1 MKNAENQQPQSLE
14 ASKIPDSLMKELARI
29 DDKHRQD
36 LKGSAIDDSLIALNF
51 KSLDGEPTE
60 DGSDVADHLLYSD
73 AITRKNSGGV
83 TNKHLP
89 YLNFGAGWW
98 CGGGVDLETFEIM
111 PEWGCFK
118 PDKPQPAWKKDD
130 EGNWVKDETK
140 AVKYHNPPLD
150 PVKYFALRV
159 TFAIGAKIAQR
170 YGLSEAYS
178 EHQGS
183 SNQSDEDKG
192 FWRWAISQKSIPLM
206 VTEGAKKAA
215 CLLSHGYLSIALSGV
230 WNACDSGKDTLKPG
244 IAAAATGREVIIAF
258 DSDSKEKT
266 QKNVNRAAVKLS
278 KGCITAGSTKVTQL
292 EWQGLWGKGVDDLI
306 FKKGIGIFDDSME
319 DRAEVKEL
327 PKTGLQN
334 THEGSPCPACRD
346 ISGKCTTGLSRTKDK
361 VKVEDGVL
369 CAVTLGKDNVPD
381 GWEFKGLSKNG
392 LGKLHPATPKKER
405 PEKRESLFSS
415 SIEKG
420 LILLDLGDDGNPKH
434 DADGN
439 VLGRKV
445 GNHLEAVAYIDSPE
459 QDSAAL
465 LLEFGTARGFT
476 RRWTMPR
483 SELAGDGSEIC
494 RGLLS
499 RGYWF
504 DRSLKRHLLEY
515 LQGLG
520 SNVEKTYTVTESS
533 GWVSKSFVLP
543 HKTYGDENLKFRDVE
558 LSPESLTEVAG
569 TLQEWIDR
577 VAAMCAGNSRLILAL
592 GASFAAPLMP
602 LLNIESGGFHLVGAT
617 SQGKTTILSVAASV
631 IGLKDIPH
639 WRTTTNGLESTA
651 TAFNHLCL
659 PLDEI
664 GQADP
669 KDVGSIAYML
679 ANGQGKARMKKDLTN
694 RKGKTWQLMVLSS
707 GEVGL
712 GDYMAQ
718 AKVTQKGGQEVR
730 LPDIPAVPD
739 GSAYGCFETIHGAA
753 DAVQFVNAI
762 EAVVKANH
770 GAVMDAYLS
779 QLVVDTVDPGFVGN
793 LSKQTYL
800 VAKQLSEGYKDSAIG
815 RAAKRFALVQVALG
829 LAHKYGLLPFSADQ
843 IGWAI
848 EKVFMS
854 WVNERGGDGSI
865 EIKQALK
872 KIDHLLTTNEFSKR
886 IYDLRG
892 TGNQDVEN
900 LLAYR
905 KVDDA
910 GETLEFWVPTPVF
923 DKEFCTGVNK
933 DELVKALQATGRMIP
948 PRPDGKPI
956 HQRAKKGKTQYF
968 YIFQNIEK
976 AGEGSEGSEG
986 NSYNQD
992 NNRVLPFQ
1000 GRLHQHPV
1008 NSEGC
1013 EGKTDILH
1021 NLHQP
1026 LTSSEGRIEDCNP
1039 CPETVIDKASQPSQ
1053 PSLEKTHIPIKT
1065 EKINLSDSEPR
1076 SEI

>member
-1 MKNAENQQPQSLE
+1 MTSLE
-14 ASKIPDSLMKELARI
+14 QKHLNELSA
-29 DDKHRQD
+29 
-36 LKGSAIDDSLIALNF
+36 SAIDPQIITLNF
-51 KSLDGEPTE
+51 KSLDGEITE

-73 AITRKNSGGV
+73 AITRKNGGGV

-89 YLNFGAGWW
+89 YLSFGAGWW
-98 CGGGVDLETFEIM
+98 CGGGVDITTFELM

-118 PDKPQPAWKKDD
+118 PDKSQPAWKKDD
-130 EGNWVKDETK
+130 EGNWIKDSNKT
-140 AVKYHNPPLD
+140 VKYHNPPLD

-159 TFAIGAKIAQR
+159 TFAVGGKIAQR

-178 EHQGS
+178 QHQGES
-183 SNQSDEDKG
+183 SQDDEDKG
-192 FWRWAISQKSIPLM
+192 FWQWAISKKSIPLLI
-206 VTEGAKKAA
+206 TEGAKKAA
-215 CLLSHGYLSIALSGV
+215 CLLSHGYLSIAISGV
-230 WNACDSGKDTLKPG
+230 DMGFPKESDILKPG
-244 IAAAATGREVIIAF
+244 IASAATGREVIIAF

-278 KGCITAGSTKVTQL
+278 KGCTTAGSNKVTQVYPWP
-292 EWQGLWGKGVDDLI
+292 ERWGKGVDDLI
-306 FKKGIGIFDDSME
+306 FNKKVEIFDGFMS
-319 DRAEVKEL
+319 DREEVKEL

-334 THEGSPCPACRD
+334 THEGNPCPACRD

-369 CAVTLGKDNVPD
+369 CAGTLGKDNVPD

-420 LILLDLGDDGNPKH
+420 LILLDLGDDGKPKH

-439 VLGRKV
+439 VLGLKV

-465 LLEFGTARGFT
+465 LLEFGTARGST

-533 GWVSKSFVLP
+533 GWVGKSFVLP

-558 LSPESLTEVAG
+558 LSPESLTEVVG
-569 TLQEWIDR
+569 TLQDWIDR

-602 LLNIESGGFHLVGAT
+602 LINIESGGFHLVGAT

-707 GEVGL
+707 GEVSL

-730 LPDIPAVPD
+730 LPDISAVPD
-739 GSAYGCFETIHGAA
+739 GAAYGCFETIHGAA

-779 QLVVDTVDPGFVGN
+779 QLVVDIADPGFVGN

-800 VAKQLSEGYKDSAIG
+800 IAKQLSEGYKDSAIG

-829 LAHKYGLLPFSADQ
+829 LAHKYGLLPFSVDQ
-843 IGWAI
+843 ISWAI

-910 GETLEFWVPTPVF
+910 DETLEFWVPPQVF
-923 DKEFCTGVNK
+923 DKEFCSGVNK
-933 DELVKALQATGRMIP
+933 DELIKALQATERMIP

-956 HQRAKKGKTQYF
+956 HQRTVEKKGKPKYF
-968 YIFQNIEK
+968 YIFQNFGK
-976 AGEGSEGSEG
+976 ASEGSEG
-986 NSYNQD
+986 GEDNSYNQD
-992 NNRVLPFQ
+992 SEKISPQ
-1000 GRLHQHPV
+1000 KARLH
-1008 NSEGC
+1008 
-1013 EGKTDILH
+1013 
-1021 NLHQP
+1021 
-1026 LTSSEGRIEDCNP
+1026 
-1039 CPETVIDKASQPSQ
+1039 
-1053 PSLEKTHIPIKT
+1053 
-1065 EKINLSDSEPR
+1065 
-1076 SEI
+1076 

>member
-1 MKNAENQQPQSLE
+1 MTSLE
-14 ASKIPDSLMKELARI
+14 QKHLDELLA
-29 DDKHRQD
+29 
-36 LKGSAIDDSLIALNF
+36 SAIDPQIIELNF
-51 KSLDGEPTE
+51 KSLDGEITE
-60 DGSDVADHLLYSD
+60 DGCAAADHLLYV
-73 AITRKNSGGV
+73 KGV
-83 TNKHLP
+83 DRRSQGNAH
-89 YLNFGAGWW
+89 YLRLGAGWW
-98 CGGGVDLETFEIM
+98 CGGGVDLMTFLLM
-111 PEWGCFK
+111 AEWGCFK
-118 PDKPQPAWKKDD
+118 PDQPRTNNDGK
-130 EGNWVKDETK
+130 VI
-140 AVKYHNPPLD
+140 KYEHPPSV
-150 PVKYFALRV
+150 PIEYFALRV
-159 TFAIGAKIAQR
+159 PFYIGAKIAQR

-183 SNQSDEDKG
+183 SSQDDEDKD
-192 FWRWAISQKSIPLM
+192 FWKWTIGQKGIPLLI
-206 VTEGAKKAA
+206 TEGAKKGA
-215 CLLSHGYLSIALSGV
+215 CLLSHGYLAIALSGV
-230 WNACDSGKDTLKPG
+230 WGACVKDLPTLKP
-244 IAAAATGREVIIAF
+244 ALANAVMGREVVIVF
-258 DSDSKEKT
+258 DIDQKEST
-266 QKNVNRAAVKLS
+266 RDTIDRAAWKLS
-278 KGCITAGSTKVTQL
+278 KACEIAEASPVTRVIWENLQC
-292 EWQGLWGKGVDDLI
+292 KGIDDLLSKSWGLHA
-306 FKKGIGIFDDSME
+306 FE
-319 DRAEVKEL
+319 EYLQDRKAIKPV
-327 PKTGLQN
+327 TGLQN
-334 THEGSPCPACRD
+334 TDEFYPCPVCGD
-346 ISGKCTTGLSRTKDK
+346 TSGKCTTGLSRAKNNK

-369 CAVTLGKDNVPD
+369 CASVLTEADLPN
-381 GWEFKGLSKNG
+381 GWEFSKAKSG
-392 LGKLHPATPKKER
+392 KFDKDGRGKLYPVTLKPSGESDGASETNKKS
-405 PEKRESLFSS
+405 KKKSESHFSS
-415 SIEKG
+415 SIGKG
-420 LILLDLGDDGNPKH
+420 LILLELGDDGNPKH
-434 DADGN
+434 DADGS
-439 VLGRKV
+439 VLGQKI

-520 SNVEKTYTVTESS
+520 SNVEKIYTVTESS
-533 GWVSKSFVLP
+533 GWVNKSFVLP

-558 LSPESLTEVAG
+558 LSPESLTEVVG

-602 LLNIESGGFHLVGAT
+602 LINIESGGFHLVGAT

-739 GSAYGCFETIHGAA
+739 GAAYGCFETIHGAA

-779 QLVVDTVDPGFVGN
+779 QLVVDIADPGFVGN

-800 VAKQLSEGYKDSAIG
+800 IAKQLSEGYKDSAIG

-829 LAHKYGLLPFSADQ
+829 LAHKYGLLPFSVDQ
-843 IGWAI
+843 ISWAI

-854 WVNERGGDGSI
+854 WVSERGGDGSI

-892 TGNQDVEN
+892 TDSQDVEN

-910 GETLEFWVPTPVF
+910 GETLELWVPTPVF
-923 DKEFCTGVNK
+923 DKEFCCGVNK
-933 DELVKALQATGRMIP
+933 DELIKALQATGRMIP

-976 AGEGSEGSEG
+976 VGEGSEGSEG

-992 NNRVLPFQ
+992 NKRVLPFQ

-1008 NSEGC
+1008 NSEGS

-1021 NLHQP
+1021 CLHQP
-1026 LTSSEGRIEDCNP
+1026 LTSSEGKTESCNAH
-1039 CPETVIDKASQPSQ
+1039 PEIVTDEASQPSP
-1053 PSLEKTHIPIKT
+1053 PSPQKTHIQ
-1065 EKINLSDSEPR
+1065 EKNKKQD
-1076 SEI
+1076 EIIDHQGNFI